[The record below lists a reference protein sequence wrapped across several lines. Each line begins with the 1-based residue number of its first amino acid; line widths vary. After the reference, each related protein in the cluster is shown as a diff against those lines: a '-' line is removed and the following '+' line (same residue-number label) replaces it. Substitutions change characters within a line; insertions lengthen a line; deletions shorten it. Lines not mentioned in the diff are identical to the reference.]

1 MTTESVQKKIQEI
14 TDRIVREFEPE
25 KIILFGSHAW
35 GQPDKNSDVD
45 IMVIVRDGD
54 LSPTKRSVLAHR
66 CLRGL
71 NIPKDIIV
79 KTHAEIEK
87 YRNVHESLE
96 CEVLEHGK
104 VLWVKTAQIN

>member
-1 MTTESVQKKIQEI
+1 MILLTSELIKKI
-14 TDRIVREFEPE
+14 THLLVAEFHPE

-45 IMVIVRDGD
+45 IMVIVHDSD
-54 LSPTKRSVLAHR
+54 LSPAKRSVLAHR

-87 YRNVHESLE
+87 YRNVHASLE
-96 CEVLEHGK
+96 CKVLEQGK
-104 VLWVKTAQIN
+104 VLYG